1 MDVFV
6 SFLLHLCVC
15 ISECF
20 FVVCFFITNF
30 YSVYSRQVFV
40 LFCSFFFYQ
49 YTTCYTT
56 GAKHFGKESSR
67 VLHDFCFWFTCLQ
80 QLKYSPLAFVYNF
93 FLDVLALS
101 KERMKETEAF
111 FFIKI
116 VTQKVRVCLLLVSSF
131 PPSCGIHMC
140 IVLVCLVVIEILRF
154 CS

>member
-1 MDVFV
+1 MCVFLSVFLSFV
-6 SFLLHLCVC
+6 SLSLTFTR
-15 ISECF
+15 
-20 FVVCFFITNF
+20 FIHDKF
-30 YSVYSRQVFV
+30 
-40 LFCSFFFYQ
+40 LFCFAHFFFYQ